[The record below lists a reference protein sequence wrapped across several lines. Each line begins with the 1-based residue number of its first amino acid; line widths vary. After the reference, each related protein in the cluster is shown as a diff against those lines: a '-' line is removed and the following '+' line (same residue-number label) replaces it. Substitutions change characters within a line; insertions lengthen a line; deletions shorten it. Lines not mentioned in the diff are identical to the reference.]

1 MNFLVGD
8 SHSGDIKFN
17 NYIYLSCSGG
27 SAKGLNNPNSISQY
41 NNLIINNV
49 NNNHYKHLFFL
60 FGGVDVDFSYI
71 HKYLENQNINYVD
84 FNLSVIKNYLNY
96 IVTNFSNRSVI
107 ILSIGLPVLD
117 DEHIKQGLLN
127 AHINFLEEQDL
138 IQLEKNLSNAILP
151 NIVERTKIALNFN
164 EQLKNEIRNLSIPNI
179 KFLDITSFTYD
190 ANRMRI
196 KNEFFTKN
204 DHHNN
209 YRAVFYTEIINTFLN
224 SLS

>member
-1 MNFLVGD
+1 L
-8 SHSGDIKFN
+8 N
-17 NYIYLSCSGG
+17 NYIYLSCGGG
-27 SAKGLNNPNSISQY
+27 SAKGLDNPNSISQY

-71 HKYLENQNINYVD
+71 HKYLENENINYVD

-117 DEHIKQGLLN
+117 DKHIKKGLLN
-127 AHINFLEEQDL
+127 AHINFLEKQDL
-138 IQLEKNLSNAILP
+138 IQLEKRLSNAILP
-151 NIVERTKIALNFN
+151 DIVERTKMALNFN
-164 EQLKNEIRNLSIPNI
+164 EQLKNEIQKLSMSNI

-190 ANRMRI
+190 DNLMHI
-196 KNEFFTKN
+196 KDEFFTKY

-209 YRAVFYTEIINTFLN
+209 YRAVFYTEIIDTFLN

>member
-1 MNFLVGD
+1 MNFLTGD

-27 SAKGLNNPNSISQY
+27 SAKGLNNSNSISQY

-49 NNNHYKHLFFL
+49 NNNDYKHLFFL
-60 FGGVDVDFSYI
+60 FGGVDVDFSFI

-117 DEHIKQGLLN
+117 DKHIKQGLLN
-127 AHINFLEEQDL
+127 AHINFLEKQDL
-138 IQLEKNLSNAILP
+138 IELEKRLSTAILP
-151 NIVERTKIALNFN
+151 DIVERTKIALNFN
-164 EQLKNEIRNLSIPNI
+164 EQLKNEIQNLSMHNI

-190 ANRMRI
+190 ANLMRI
-196 KNEFFTKN
+196 KDDFFTKH

>member
-1 MNFLVGD
+1 MNLLVGD
-8 SHSGDIKFN
+8 SHAGDIKFN

-49 NNNHYKHLFFL
+49 NNNNYKHLFFL

-71 HKYLENQNINYVD
+71 HKYLEKHNINYLD

-117 DEHIKQGLLN
+117 DEHIKKGLLN
-127 AHINFLEEQDL
+127 AHINFLEKKDL
-138 IQLEKNLSNAILP
+138 VQLEKSLSTAILP
-151 NIVERTKIALNFN
+151 DIVERTKIALNFN
-164 EQLKNEIRNLSIPNI
+164 EQLKNEIHNLSMSNI

-190 ANRMRI
+190 DNLMRI
-196 KNEFFTKN
+196 KDDFFTKN

-224 SLS
+224 SLL